1 MAYVLPLLSVVAC
14 PLSMGVMMWLMMR
27 SQGTH
32 TQDSTSGMAT
42 SQPPRMRL
50 CINWKVVAALTWGAF
65 VLWLVAPNL
74 FWLAVPLLII
84 AACPLSMLLMMR
96 GMRREDFSPAQAKET
111 PPTAEE
117 QLSAVYTRR
126 KPLGRE
132 LVQLEAIKTVEPDQ
146 KPVGIQID

>member
-14 PLSMGVMMWLMMR
+14 PLSMGVMLWLMMR

-50 CINWKVVAALTWGAF
+50 CINWKVVAGLTWGAF
-65 VLWLVAPNL
+65 VLWLIVPNV
-74 FWLAVPLLII
+74 FWLALPLLII

-96 GMRREDFSPAQAKET
+96 GMRRQAPLAQEKEEYLSGVRVEQESLGHEIARKET
-111 PPTAEE
+111 PK
-117 QLSAVYTRR
+117 AVERR
-126 KPLGRE
+126 
-132 LVQLEAIKTVEPDQ
+132 
-146 KPVGIQID
+146 VGVHID